1 MTLTIIQYTELWKQM
16 QAKLNKL
23 FPVIFFLLAF
33 YPVHTQQNFAPQNYK
48 LKTHSSE
55 STGGAI
61 FLTAFV
67 LVSAFNPII
76 MLEDKKIYG
85 GLTREFTLG
94 FGKHAEYRISA
105 EYSFLFRTH
114 YKHHLRLSAKY
125 DILSKLSKTE
135 WLDTRQVFS
144 FGAGY
149 FYDGDGSGIFPE
161 FTAGVRIGESKYLLV
176 PYVKLRHTFMLK
188 KDKPDN
194 SDFTVG
200 MIIGIIPF

>member
-1 MTLTIIQYTELWKQM
+1 MLTIIRYTELWKQM
-16 QAKLNKL
+16 QVKLNKL
-23 FPVIFFLLAF
+23 FSVIFFLLVF
-33 YPVHTQQNFAPQNYK
+33 YPVHSQQIFTPQNCN
-48 LKTHSSE
+48 LKTYTSE
-55 STGGAI
+55 SAGGAI
-61 FLTAFV
+61 VFTAFV
-67 LVSAFNPII
+67 VISAVNPII

-85 GLTREFTLG
+85 GFTREFTLG
-94 FGKHAEYRISA
+94 FGKYAEYRISA

-135 WLDTRQVFS
+135 WLDTRQVIS

-161 FTAGVRIGESKYLLV
+161 FTAGVRIGESEYLLV

-194 SDFTVG
+194 TDFSAG